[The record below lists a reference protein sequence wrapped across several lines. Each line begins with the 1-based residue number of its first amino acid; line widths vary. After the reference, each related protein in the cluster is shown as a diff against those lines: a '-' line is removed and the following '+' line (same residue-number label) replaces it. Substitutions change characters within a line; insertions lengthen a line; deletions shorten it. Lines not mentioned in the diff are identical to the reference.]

1 MSPSKPNPGVP
12 KPPSQP
18 PTPAN
23 RRFGLG
29 IPDPDALSRAL
40 RTLGR
45 EMRQAAMNALQRG
58 APVRPLGNP
67 QAGVEGFQAPTAMDN
82 YRIPDDTS
90 LDHACD
96 LVAVAGMSLLRDIPL
111 AQLATH
117 PIAQRLAATLESMGA
132 IGTLGV
138 LPVAGPDGLFR
149 LNASQVGTDRVG
161 RLVLAPIP
169 LGWGEASFHAR
180 RRYGDYVGTEAAWQ
194 ALQVGRPPGSVPEL
208 TRQQTHGVAVPMST
222 GRDIASLVHQDWPI
236 QLPELV
242 ACQLLWAGAARS
254 SRFPVLPNEAGFID
268 YGGAFDTICAV
279 NSCRAAARSTWF
291 AKISQERARP
301 HELWRD
307 AIAGRLHPAIQQHA
321 GWLLELVGE
330 YLTMAYAEGS
340 PVHSDNPSGHAFFA
354 GWGFTIL
361 KAYFADGPIA
371 SLGITSL
378 HAELTTFA
386 WHMAAG
392 RSWAGIHTIAS
403 LRAGLA
409 WGEQAAVSHLATLAT
424 ESTQKLSATTFTGF
438 FGNMVTV
445 PGN

>member
-1 MSPSKPNPGVP
+1 
-12 KPPSQP
+12 
-18 PTPAN
+18 
-23 RRFGLG
+23 
-29 IPDPDALSRAL
+29 
-40 RTLGR
+40 
-45 EMRQAAMNALQRG
+45 MNALQRG
-58 APVRPLGNP
+58 PAPVRPLGDP
-67 QAGVEGFQAPTAMDN
+67 QAGVGGFQAPTAMDR
-82 YRIPDDTS
+82 YRIPDDGS
-90 LDHACD
+90 LEHAGD
-96 LVAVAGMSLLRDIPL
+96 LVAVAGMSLLRDVPL
-111 AQLATH
+111 AQLGTH
-117 PIAQRLAATLESMGA
+117 PIAQRLAATLTAMGA
-132 IGTLGV
+132 LGTPGV
-138 LPVAGPDGLFR
+138 LVAPVPDGLFR

-169 LGWGEASFHAR
+169 LGWSEASFNAR

-194 ALQVGRPPGSVPEL
+194 ALEAGRPPGSVREL
-208 TRQQTHGVAVPMST
+208 PRQHPHGAAVPMT
-222 GRDIASLVHQDWPI
+222 IGRDIASLAHQDWPI
-236 QLPELV
+236 QIPELV
-242 ACQLLWAGAARS
+242 ACQLLWASAARS
-254 SRFPVLPNEAGFID
+254 SRFPALLNEAGFID

-321 GWLLELVGE
+321 GWLLELVRE

-340 PVHSDNPSGHAFFA
+340 PVHSDNLSGHAFFA

-361 KAYFADGPIA
+361 KAYFADGPVP

-378 HAELTTFA
+378 HSELTTFA

-424 ESTQKLSATTFTGF
+424 ESTQRLGQTTFTGF

>member
-1 MSPSKPNPGVP
+1 MSPSKPPS
-12 KPPSQP
+12 PPP
-18 PTPAN
+18 APTN

-29 IPDPDALSRAL
+29 IPDPDALSKAL
-40 RTLGR
+40 RTMGR

-58 APVRPLGNP
+58 PAPVRPLGNP
-67 QAGVEGFQAPTAMDN
+67 QAGVGGFQAPTAMDRS
-82 YRIPDDTS
+82 RIPDDGS
-90 LDHACD
+90 LEHACD
-96 LVAVAGMSLLRDIPL
+96 LVAVAGMRLLRDIPL
-111 AQLATH
+111 AQLGTH
-117 PIAQRLAATLESMGA
+117 PIAQRLANTLIYMGA
-132 IGTLGV
+132 LGTPGV
-138 LPVAGPDGLFR
+138 LVAPVPDGLFR

-180 RRYGDYVGTEAAWQ
+180 RRQGDYVYTEAAWQ
-194 ALQVGRPPGSVPEL
+194 ALQAGRPPGSVPEL
-208 TRQQTHGVAVPMST
+208 PRQQPHGAAVPMST
-222 GRDIASLVHQDWPI
+222 GRDIASLAHQDWPI
-236 QLPELV
+236 QIPELV

-254 SRFPVLPNEAGFID
+254 SRFPALPNEAGFID
-268 YGGAFDTICAV
+268 YGGAFDVICAV
-279 NSCRAAARSTWF
+279 NSCRAAARLTWF

-307 AIAGRLHPAIQQHA
+307 AVAGRLHPAIQQHA
-321 GWLLELVGE
+321 GWLLELVP
-330 YLTMAYAEGS
+330 YLTSAYAEMS
-340 PVHSDNPSGHAFFA
+340 PIHSDNPSGHAFFA

-361 KAYFADGPIA
+361 KAYFADGPVP

-378 HAELTTFA
+378 HSELTTFA

-392 RSWAGIHTIAS
+392 RPWAGIHTIAS

-409 WGEQAAVSHLATLAT
+409 WGEQAALAHLATLAT
-424 ESTQKLSATTFTGF
+424 ESTQKLGATKFTGF